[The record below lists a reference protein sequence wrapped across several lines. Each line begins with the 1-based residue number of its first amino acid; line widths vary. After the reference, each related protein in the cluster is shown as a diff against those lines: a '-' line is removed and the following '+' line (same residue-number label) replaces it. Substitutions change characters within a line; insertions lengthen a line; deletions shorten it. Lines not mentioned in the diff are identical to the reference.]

1 MAEEEAALAEV
12 MNLLQTE
19 PEPPSGPAG
28 SIVPTAPDLTFLLFV
43 SSWLCWC
50 LQAKPKRPLEC
61 S

>member
-1 MAEEEAALAEV
+1 MAEEEVALAEV

-19 PEPPSGPAG
+19 PEPSSGPAG
-28 SIVPTAPDLTFLLFV
+28 GIVPTVPDLTFLLFV

-50 LQAKPKRPLEC
+50 LQEKPKRPSEY